1 MGPVEKAIR
10 EDFIPNLFGEPGCYV
25 TDEER
30 ELYGLSVR
38 FAGLGLPNPVTQG
51 AECLKT
57 SVSCCKLLT
66 ASIKSGRHLV
76 YAEHKTHAKVAR
88 TVAQKARAD
97 AQNVKV
103 HGWIDDEERRVMER
117 HRLVR
122 GKKAGAWLTCI
133 PNSLNGTELSY
144 EEFQDNLRLRFG
156 FEPLNLP
163 EKCDGCGEK
172 FTVEHA
178 LSCAKGGLVLIRH
191 NTSAGE
197 WGNLCGKGHL
207 PSSVSH
213 EPFIKFSGTQAE
225 RDARA
230 ARLAAEAAAEARGEG
245 GDETARPPADPSIG
259 MMMKGDKGCDNF
271 WKWGTTCI
279 FDSRITQTDAPT
291 YRGKDPAKVLAD
303 AESEKKAKYL
313 QACLDRRRHFT
324 PMVYSVDGMA
334 GDEARAAEKK
344 LASALA
350 GKWKREYSEMCGY
363 VRVRMSIAV
372 VRSNTLLLR
381 GQRKDRGIV
390 KRPVH
395 EDGAGVALQQY
406 WRR

>member
-1 MGPVEKAIR
+1 
-10 EDFIPNLFGEPGCYV
+10 
-25 TDEER
+25 
-30 ELYGLSVR
+30 
-38 FAGLGLPNPVTQG
+38 
-51 AECLKT
+51 
-57 SVSCCKLLT
+57 
-66 ASIKSGRHLV
+66 
-76 YAEHKTHAKVAR
+76 
-88 TVAQKARAD
+88 
-97 AQNVKV
+97 
-103 HGWIDDEERRVMER
+103 
-117 HRLVR
+117 
-122 GKKAGAWLTCI
+122 
-133 PNSLNGTELSY
+133 
-144 EEFQDNLRLRFG
+144 
-156 FEPLNLP
+156 
-163 EKCDGCGEK
+163 
-172 FTVEHA
+172 
-178 LSCAKGGLVLIRH
+178 
-191 NTSAGE
+191 
-197 WGNLCGKGHL
+197 
-207 PSSVSH
+207 
-213 EPFIKFSGTQAE
+213 
-225 RDARA
+225 
-230 ARLAAEAAAEARGEG
+230 
-245 GDETARPPADPSIG
+245 
-259 MMMKGDKGCDNF
+259 MMIKGDKGCDNF

-324 PMVYSVDGMA
+324 PMVYLVDGMT

-395 EDGAGVALQQY
+395 EDEAGVALQQY